1 MGRGSSLKKAMAKI
15 SESVIEEIKNRIS
28 IIEVISP
35 YLTLT
40 RKGDRYWGLCPFHE
54 EKTPSFSVLPEKGF
68 FHCFGCNKSGSIF
81 DFVME
86 MEHLSFPEA
95 LKKLA
100 EKAGVPLAQETAAQ
114 RKMRE
119 ETEALRLLYEKLAAS
134 FHYILLN
141 SESAQTGRDY
151 IYKRGFTDA
160 SIERFHLGFA
170 PEDPQWL
177 YSFLLSK
184 QYSEDLLKKS
194 GLFARRNGTY
204 PLFRNRLM
212 FPIRD
217 WQGRVVAFGGRDLSG
232 TSQAKYINT
241 PETALYRKREIAY
254 GLYEGLKAIKEQE
267 QVVVCEG
274 YFDVIAMHQSGL
286 ETAVAPLGTAFTTE
300 QAKLIKRYAHKL
312 STLFDSDKAGTA
324 ATKKTLIIAQG
335 SGFETQVIH
344 LQGAKDPAEL
354 LEKEGPDVLAKA
366 CSSSK
371 SGFHHLVHS
380 AISLYDSTKATG
392 KLQIFKEIKPYLDAV
407 ESQIVRQSYLRDLAG
422 YLQVDESTLQQD
434 YQKETSVKKFQGGTQ
449 PKTSASKE
457 KEWKGSIDLYA
468 LLTVINN
475 RSLFP
480 SVRNRLRI
488 EYLMDERAVELYT
501 LLEESQREGS
511 LLSNEVL
518 LTKIQD
524 SELRQRVAQSFQTK
538 EFTIQPERV
547 IEDSVLRIT
556 LRHIEGERKRVEH
569 LIRIGEKEGSTAVE
583 LSHLLLEKKALD
595 EQIAEAKNKRNE

>member
-1 MGRGSSLKKAMAKI
+1 LGRGSSLKKAMAKI

>member
-1 MGRGSSLKKAMAKI
+1 MAKI